1 MELVEEFFELEGLM
15 LVPVMNSNGS
25 CSGSLR
31 GVDMNEAPACA
42 VAFEI
47 GDEKVGVLTEICIE
61 GVYVFLKVIE
71 NESTASAAVRSR
83 GAVWEHVCQ
92 QFEKQ

>member
-1 MELVEEFFELEGLM
+1 MGKRSLELVEEFFELESFM
-15 LVPVMNSNGS
+15 LAPVMNSNGS

-47 GDEKVGVLTEICIE
+47 GDENVGVFY
-61 GVYVFLKVIE
+61 GDPY
-71 NESTASAAVRSR
+71 
-83 GAVWEHVCQ
+83 
-92 QFEKQ
+92 